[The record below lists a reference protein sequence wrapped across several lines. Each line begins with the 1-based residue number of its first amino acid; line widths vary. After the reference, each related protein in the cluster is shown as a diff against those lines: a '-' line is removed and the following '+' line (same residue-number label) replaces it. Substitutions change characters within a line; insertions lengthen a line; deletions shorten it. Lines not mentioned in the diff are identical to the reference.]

1 MTINQYQKEAMRTA
15 NGMLRPHEMLLNGL
29 MGLNGEAGEC
39 IDLLKKTRFQ
49 GHELDVKHMAKEL
62 GDVAW
67 YLAVSAEAL
76 GYDLETILQMNV
88 DKLRARYP
96 DGFDIQ
102 KSKNRKESDV

>member
-1 MTINQYQKEAMRTA
+1 MTINEFQKEAMRTA
-15 NGMLRPHEMLLNGL
+15 NGMLRPRQLLLNGL

-39 IDLLKKTRFQ
+39 IDLYKKVLFQ
-49 GHELDVKHMAKEL
+49 GHTMDVEHMAKEL

-76 GYDLETILQMNV
+76 GYDLETIMQMNV
-88 DKLRARYP
+88 QKLRARYP

-102 KSKNRKESDV
+102 KSKNRKEGDV